1 MRTLT
6 GATTVADQQPIP
18 NPAQEKAL
26 VEAVRVAS
34 EALTDAVQDAEVAG
48 LAVEL
53 DTRGDTV
60 TASITREP
68 PDDRR

>member
-1 MRTLT
+1 M
-6 GATTVADQQPIP
+6 ADQQAVP

-53 DTRGDTV
+53 DTHGDIV
-60 TASITREP
+60 TASVTREP

>member
-1 MRTLT
+1 M
-6 GATTVADQQPIP
+6 ADQQPVL
-18 NPAQEKAL
+18 NPTQEKVL

-53 DTRGDTV
+53 DTRGDVV

-68 PDDRR
+68 PDDPR